1 LKEIGDDRERIETL
15 VDAAIADFAGVEL
28 VRRLVVREHG
38 GFSVRVMLDREG
50 GVSTQLCEAVSKAI
64 ARSIDAL
71 STPAPDFDL
80 EVASAGLDRPLL
92 TPAQFRRFAGRKA
105 KVITSKPV
113 GNRVE
118 FSGPIVTADDTAVVI
133 DDAHA
138 GATPVPHAVIKRA
151 NLIYD
156 ASTDFKRKA

>member
-1 LKEIGDDRERIETL
+1 MTETSDDRERIETV
-15 VDAAIADFAGVEL
+15 VDTAVADFAGVEL
-28 VRRLVVREHG
+28 VRRLVVRERG
-38 GFSVRVMLDREG
+38 GYSVRVMLDREG
-50 GVSTQLCEAVSKAI
+50 GVSTQLCETVSKTI
-64 ARSIDAL
+64 ARGIDAL
-71 STPAPDFDL
+71 SSPAPDYDL

-92 TPAQFRRFAGRKA
+92 SPAHFRRFAGRKA
-105 KVITSKPV
+105 KVVTSKPV

-118 FSGPIVTADDTAVVI
+118 FSGPIVTADDVAVVI

-156 ASTDFKRKA
+156 ASTDFKRK

>member
-1 LKEIGDDRERIETL
+1 MNEMGDDRHRIEAV
-15 VDAAIADFAGVEL
+15 VDTAVSDFAGVEL
-28 VRRLVVREHG
+28 VRRLVVRERG
-38 GFSVRVMLDREG
+38 GYSVRVMLDRDG
-50 GVSTQLCEAVSKAI
+50 GVSTQLCELVSKSI
-64 ARSIDAL
+64 ARGIDAL
-71 STPAPDFDL
+71 SSPAPDYDL

-92 TPAQFRRFAGRKA
+92 NAAQFRRFSGRKA
-105 KVITSKPV
+105 KIVTSKPV

-118 FSGPIVTADDTAVVI
+118 FSGPIVTADETAVVI

-156 ASTDFKRKA
+156 PSADFKRKT